1 MNVYLSGATIDA
13 ILKLHAG
20 AAGVTENGV
29 SKMVMLIGE
38 IVVRQSVCL
47 ETILGQIYTGW
58 WWLAHYIILRISI
71 QKGNVIIP
79 IDDSSIIF
87 QRGRSTT
94 KQYRNSLW

>member
-1 MNVYLSGATIDA
+1 MTVYLSGATIDA

-58 WWLAHYIILRISI
+58 W
-71 QKGNVIIP
+71 
-79 IDDSSIIF
+79 
-87 QRGRSTT
+87 
-94 KQYRNSLW
+94 